1 MQPTIS
7 VIIPAYQAAPYLQRC
22 LDSLLAQTLRDIEI
36 VVVDDGSTD
45 GTPALMRTYVEKDS
59 RIVSLRQE
67 NGGVSSA
74 RNRGLEQACGQWV
87 AFVDVDDWAEAQYL
101 SSLLPQ
107 EAGTDFVV
115 SGHTEHRSKLTVPHQ
130 PATCGPLPLTQ
141 AASVI
146 AALEADYHLNT
157 PWAKLY
163 CKDII
168 DRHGL
173 RFDPAYSYGED
184 KLFVYRYLCHCAT
197 VQVTTGT
204 YYHYNNQADG
214 LSRKIHPPRIIWKW
228 NEEMLDTMSQA
239 GTTFGWPPQVTE
251 AMRSRSFTYFTLYMA
266 DSIYHQPLRG
276 RERRSLL
283 SEVYARR
290 RSQRLFSLHHCTGKT
305 QLLAALL
312 YKTNSTAL
320 SHTVYTL
327 LCGRGGKG
335 MMR

>member
-1 MQPTIS
+1 MRPTIS

-22 LDSLLAQTLRDIEI
+22 LDSLLAQTLHDIEI

-45 GTPALMRTYVEKDS
+45 GTPALMRAYVEKDS

-74 RNRGLEQACGQWV
+74 RNKGLEQASGQWV
-87 AFVDVDDWAEAQYL
+87 AFVDVDDWAEPQYL

-107 EAGTDFVV
+107 DAGADFVV
-115 SGHTEHRSKLTVPHQ
+115 SGHTEHRSGRTDNHQ
-130 PATCGPLPLTQ
+130 PALCESIPLSQ
-141 AASVI
+141 AASVV
-146 AALEADYHLNT
+146 AALEANYHLNT

-163 CKDII
+163 RKDII

-184 KLFVYRYLCHCAT
+184 KLFVYRYLCHCST
-197 VQVTTGT
+197 VQVTAGT
-204 YYHYNNQADG
+204 YYHYDNQAGG
-214 LSRKIHPPRIIWKW
+214 LSRKIHPPRIIWEW

-239 GTTFGWPPQVTE
+239 GAAFGWPLQVTE
-251 AMRSRSFTYFTLYMA
+251 TMRSRSFTYFTLYMA

-283 SEVYARR
+283 GEVYARR
-290 RSQRLFSLHHCTGKT
+290 RNQRLFGLRHCTGKT

-312 YKTNSTAL
+312 YKTNSPAL
-320 SHTVYTL
+320 SHIVYTL